1 MEIKKFSEF
10 SVLQRVY
17 EKNGDPVEQNTPTKT
32 GTKYRDNINLPTEDT
47 GDDSAGLYTIFLTQ
61 ASTVIRSMS
70 DNVSPINPDKGSTAN
85 NRIVALIGNIKPTY
99 ESHRNLWNEIEKI
112 SDYIGGDWQ
121 NISKGELSSLHAFD
135 PQGNVLGT
143 FKQNMENLDS
153 RLKTKDITDSEY
165 DVEARKL
172 RVEANNNLDSSR
184 SLYYMKIG
192 EALDYYMQA
201 TKVYKQGALLC
212 LQNMESEAK
221 ENPRGAKNYLDAIT
235 ESAKNILGHK

>member
-32 GTKYRDNINLPTEDT
+32 GIKYRDNINLPTEDT

-61 ASTVIRSMS
+61 ASSVISSMS
-70 DNVSPINPDKGSTAN
+70 DNVAPINPDKGTKASKDIAE
-85 NRIVALIGNIKPTY
+85 LIKNLKPTY
-99 ESHRNLWNEIEKI
+99 ESHKNLWSEIEKI
-112 SDYIGGDWQ
+112 SDYVGGDWQ

-143 FKQNMENLDS
+143 FKQNMKNLDT
-153 RLKTKDITDSEY
+153 RLKSKDITDSQY
-165 DVEARKL
+165 ADEAKNL
-172 RVEANNNLDSSR
+172 RIEANNNLDSSR

-201 TKVYKQGALLC
+201 TKVFKQGALLC

-221 ENPRGAKNYLDAIT
+221 ENPSSGKNYLNIIT
-235 ESAKNILGHK
+235 ESAKNILGHN

>member
-143 FKQNMENLDS
+143 D
-153 RLKTKDITDSEY
+153 
-165 DVEARKL
+165 RKS
-172 RVEANNNLDSSR
+172 V
-184 SLYYMKIG
+184 
-192 EALDYYMQA
+192 
-201 TKVYKQGALLC
+201 V
-212 LQNMESEAK
+212 
-221 ENPRGAKNYLDAIT
+221 
-235 ESAKNILGHK
+235 